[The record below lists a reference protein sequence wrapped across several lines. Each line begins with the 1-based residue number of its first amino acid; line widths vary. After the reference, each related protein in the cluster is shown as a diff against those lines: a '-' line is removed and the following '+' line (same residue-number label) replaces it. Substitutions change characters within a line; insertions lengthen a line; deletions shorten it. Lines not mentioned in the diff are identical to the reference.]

1 MKVSGFTFLRNAV
14 KMDYPAVEAITG
26 VLPLVD
32 EFVVNIGRLEGEACD
47 GTMDLVKGIGSPKIR
62 IVESLWNPN
71 CKDGGYVYAQQTN
84 IALMNCTGDW
94 AIYVQCDEIIHE
106 EDYPILEDAM
116 ACYLDEPGVDA
127 LSNNQLC
134 VWGNY
139 DTILAYRPHIGRRK
153 CWVVKPHH
161 FVLSRGDAAGFTVHP
176 KYKEKG
182 RKIRGVET
190 AARQFHYTSITSLE
204 ALQEKL
210 ANSSQFWKGRE
221 ANLETITDDIF
232 YNRYTR
238 DFFLPYKGTH
248 PAVMKE
254 RIARHNSAFDLESPR
269 MRKTPGKEERKLR
282 LLTWLVD
289 RTHERFFIN
298 RDYKLVGTHSK
309 PVDVRILAKG

>member
-14 KMDYPAVEAITG
+14 KMDYPAVQAISG

-32 EFVVNIGRLEGEACD
+32 EFVVNIGRLDGEPDD
-47 GTMDLVKGIGSPKIR
+47 GTLDLVKGIGSPKIR

-71 CKDGGYVYAQQTN
+71 MKGGGYVYAQQTN
-84 IALMNCTGDW
+84 VALMNCTGDW
-94 AIYVQCDEIIHE
+94 AIYVQCDEIIHD
-106 EDYPILEDAM
+106 EDYGILKDAM
-116 ACYLDEPGVDA
+116 EKYADDPGVDA
-127 LSNNQLC
+127 LSTNQLC

-139 DTILAYRPHIGRRK
+139 DTILALRPHIGRRK
-153 CWVVKPHH
+153 CWIVKPHH

-182 RKIRGVET
+182 RKVRVVET

-204 ALQEKL
+204 SFQTKL
-210 ANSSQFWKGRE
+210 ANSSQFWTGRE
-221 ANLETITDDIF
+221 GNLEQISEDIF

-238 DFFLPYKGTH
+238 DYFLPYKGTH
-248 PAVMKE
+248 PAVMKG
-254 RIARHNSAFDLESPR
+254 RISNYQPMFDLNSPKL
-269 MRKTPGKEERKLR
+269 RKTPSKEEKKMK

-289 RTHERFFIN
+289 HTHERLFIN

-309 PVDVRILAKG
+309 PVDVRVLAKG